1 MLVEEK
7 YEMPFPLST
16 RQGDMYFQ
24 VCNNIEVNNKLL
36 FTVKSYDCDKK

>member
-7 YEMPFPLST
+7 YDLPFPLST

-24 VCNNIEVNNKLL
+24 FFNNIEVNNKCV
-36 FTVKSYDCDKK
+36 FVVRSYDCPS